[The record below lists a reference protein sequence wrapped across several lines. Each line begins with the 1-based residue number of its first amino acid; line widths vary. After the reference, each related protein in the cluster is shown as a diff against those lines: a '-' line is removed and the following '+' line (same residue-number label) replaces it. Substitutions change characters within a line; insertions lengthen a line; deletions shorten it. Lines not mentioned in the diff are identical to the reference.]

1 MTLRHLRLGTR
12 GSALARRQCQ
22 AAEEAL
28 RRVDPRLTT
37 ELVPMRVPADDRL
50 DRSIAEMGG
59 KSVFVRGLEK
69 ALMDG
74 AIDVAVH
81 SAKDVETRL
90 APGLRLE
97 AALEAL
103 DPADVLLTRAPEAQP
118 LEATPLEATPLE
130 ATPLEV
136 LPVGAVLGTASIRR
150 QAQCLSQRPD
160 LRCRLLR
167 GNLPRRLHQLET
179 GAYDAI
185 ILARAGLQRLGL
197 TRGFSLP
204 FSAFLPAA
212 CQGIVVLQVAASH
225 PSLAALVE
233 LLARANHT
241 KSFWRMTAE
250 RAALEVLDGTCT
262 APIGLHGAFAEFA
275 EFAESE
281 APPPAGGRL
290 RLRGMV
296 LHPQGRFAFHHDR
309 THWVDSAEACQAFG
323 AHFGEELKAKIP
335 PAHRH
340 LCSIGA

>member
-28 RRVDPRLTT
+28 RRVDPSLTT

-81 SAKDVETRL
+81 SAKDVETLL

-103 DPADVLLTRAPEAQP
+103 DPSDVLLTRAPEAGS
-118 LEATPLEATPLE
+118 LEATPLEA
-130 ATPLEV
+130 

-150 QAQCLSQRPD
+150 QAQCLAQRPD

-179 GAYDAI
+179 GAFDAI

-204 FSAFLPAA
+204 FSTFLPAA

-225 PSLAALVE
+225 PALEALVE

-262 APIGLHGAFAEFA
+262 APIGLYAEFA
-275 EFAESE
+275 EFTESE
-281 APPPAGGRL
+281 AAPPAGGRL

-309 THWVDSAEACQAFG
+309 THWVASAEACRAFG
-323 AHFGEELKAKIP
+323 AHFGAELKSKIP
-335 PAHRH
+335 PGHRH

>member
-28 RRVDPRLTT
+28 RRVDPSLTT

-103 DPADVLLTRAPEAQP
+103 DPSDVLLTRAPEAQS
-118 LEATPLEATPLE
+118 LET
-130 ATPLEV
+130 

-167 GNLPRRLHQLET
+167 GNLPRRLHQLDT
-179 GAYDAI
+179 GAFDAI

-204 FSAFLPAA
+204 FSVFLPAA

-241 KSFWRMTAE
+241 KSFWRMTTE

-262 APIGLHGAFAEFA
+262 APIGLYAEFDEFT

-309 THWVDSAEACQAFG
+309 THWVDSAEACHAFG
-323 AHFGEELKAKIP
+323 AHFGEELKSKIP
-335 PAHRH
+335 PGHRH